1 MKKLVEII
9 TKILPIK
16 TKILNIGNVQMDSR
30 KIEKDDIFFALNSG
44 KNYIPQVLEKGAS
57 LVICDDKKWEG
68 HEKVVVVEDTLK
80 AMQEIAKE
88 YRKSLPVKI
97 IGIVGSNGKTTT
109 KDIVYSVLSSKYKCV
124 KTEGNYNN
132 HIGVPYTLLQI
143 KENDEFAVVEMG
155 MSSRGEIK
163 FLCETALPDYGIIT
177 NIGDSHLEFLL
188 NRENVFIE
196 KSEIKNYVDKD
207 RLIIFG
213 DDFYLKN
220 LDGIITNIGDSHLEF
235 LLNRENVFIE
245 KSEIKNYVD
254 KDRLIIFGDD
264 FYLKNLNG
272 IKVGFEKNNNF
283 IIENYTETS
292 EGVSFEIEK
301 EKYNFEMN
309 GKHNCI
315 NAAFGTVIGK
325 IAGLSY
331 EEIERGLENCKVTP
345 MRFQKIEKNGIKY
358 INDSYNA
365 SPVSMRYSLETL
377 ADAYKGI
384 LKIAVLADMGE
395 LGKDELKYHIEVLEY
410 AVALDIEKI
419 IVFGNIMKEAAEKI
433 ENREKLIIAET
444 KEEIKNIIRKD
455 FADRVVLIKGS
466 NFNHLWEIME

>member
-30 KIEKDDIFFALNSG
+30 KIEKDDVFFALNSG

-57 LVICDDKKWEG
+57 LVVCDDKKWEG

-80 AMQEIAKE
+80 TMQEIAKE

-97 IGIVGSNGKTTT
+97 IGVVGSNGKTTT
-109 KDIVYSVLSSKYKCV
+109 KDIVYSVLSSRYKCI

-207 RLIIFG
+207 
-213 DDFYLKN
+213 
-220 LDGIITNIGDSHLEF
+220 S
-235 LLNRENVFIE
+235 
-245 KSEIKNYVD
+245 
-254 KDRLIIFGDD
+254 LIIFGDD

-283 IIENYTETS
+283 IIENYKETS
-292 EGVSFEIEK
+292 EGVSFEIK
-301 EKYNFEMN
+301 NEKYNFKMN

-315 NAAFGTVIGK
+315 NAAFGVVVGK
-325 IAGLSY
+325 TAGLSY

-365 SPVSMRYSLETL
+365 SPVSMKYSLETL

-410 AVALDIEKI
+410 AAALDIEKI

-433 ENREKLIIAET
+433 ENREKLIIVET

>member
-30 KIEKDDIFFALNSG
+30 KIEKADVFFALNSG

-57 LVICDDKKWEG
+57 LVVCDDKKWEG
-68 HEKVVVVEDTLK
+68 HEKVAVVEDTLK
-80 AMQEIAKE
+80 TMQEIAKE

-97 IGIVGSNGKTTT
+97 IGVVGSNGKTTT
-109 KDIVYSVLSSKYKCV
+109 KDIVYSVLSSRYKCI

-207 RLIIFG
+207 
-213 DDFYLKN
+213 
-220 LDGIITNIGDSHLEF
+220 S
-235 LLNRENVFIE
+235 
-245 KSEIKNYVD
+245 
-254 KDRLIIFGDD
+254 LIIFGDD

-283 IIENYTETS
+283 IIENYKETS
-292 EGVSFEIEK
+292 EGVSFEIK
-301 EKYNFEMN
+301 NEKYNFKMN

-315 NAAFGTVIGK
+315 NAAFGAVVGK
-325 IAGLSY
+325 TAGLSY
-331 EEIERGLENCKVTP
+331 EEIERGLKNCKVTP
-345 MRFQKIEKNGIKY
+345 MRFQKVEKNGIKY

-410 AVALDIEKI
+410 AVTLDIEKI

-433 ENREKLIIAET
+433 ENREKLIVAET

>member
-30 KIEKDDIFFALNSG
+30 KIEKDDVFFALNSG

-57 LVICDDKKWEG
+57 LVVCDDKKWEG
-68 HEKVVVVEDTLK
+68 HEKVAVVEDTLK
-80 AMQEIAKE
+80 TMQEIAKE
-88 YRKSLPVKI
+88 YRKSLPIKI
-97 IGIVGSNGKTTT
+97 IGVVGSNGKTTT
-109 KDIVYSVLSSKYKCV
+109 KDIVYSVLSSRYKCI

-207 RLIIFG
+207 
-213 DDFYLKN
+213 
-220 LDGIITNIGDSHLEF
+220 S
-235 LLNRENVFIE
+235 
-245 KSEIKNYVD
+245 
-254 KDRLIIFGDD
+254 LIIFGDD

-283 IIENYTETS
+283 IIENYKETS

-301 EKYNFEMN
+301 EKYNFHMN

-315 NAAFGTVIGK
+315 NAAFGAVVGK
-325 IAGLSY
+325 TAGLSY
-331 EEIERGLENCKVTP
+331 EEIERGLKNCKVTP
-345 MRFQKIEKNGIKY
+345 MRFQKVEKNGIKY

-365 SPVSMRYSLETL
+365 SPVSMKYSLETL

-384 LKIAVLADMGE
+384 SKIAVLADMGE

-410 AVALDIEKI
+410 AVTLDIEKI

-433 ENREKLIIAET
+433 ENREKLIVAET

>member
-30 KIEKDDIFFALNSG
+30 KIEKDDVFFALNSG

-57 LVICDDKKWEG
+57 LVVCDDKKWEG
-68 HEKVVVVEDTLK
+68 HEKVTVVEDTLK
-80 AMQEIAKE
+80 TMQEIAKE
-88 YRKSLPVKI
+88 YRKSLPIKI
-97 IGIVGSNGKTTT
+97 IGVVGSNGKTTT
-109 KDIVYSVLSSKYKCV
+109 KDIVYSVLSSRYKCI

-220 LDGIITNIGDSHLEF
+220 L
-235 LLNRENVFIE
+235 
-245 KSEIKNYVD
+245 
-254 KDRLIIFGDD
+254 
-264 FYLKNLNG
+264 NG

-283 IIENYTETS
+283 IIENYKETS

-301 EKYNFEMN
+301 EKYNFHMN

-315 NAAFGTVIGK
+315 NAAFGAVVGK
-325 IAGLSY
+325 TAGLSY
-331 EEIERGLENCKVTP
+331 EEIERGLKNCKVTP
-345 MRFQKIEKNGIKY
+345 MRFQKVEKNGIKY

-433 ENREKLIIAET
+433 ENREKLIVAET

>member
-97 IGIVGSNGKTTT
+97 IGVVGSNGKTTT
-109 KDIVYSVLSSKYKCV
+109 KDIVYSVLSSRYKCI

-220 LDGIITNIGDSHLEF
+220 L
-235 LLNRENVFIE
+235 
-245 KSEIKNYVD
+245 
-254 KDRLIIFGDD
+254 
-264 FYLKNLNG
+264 NG

-301 EKYNFEMN
+301 EKYNFKMN

-331 EEIERGLENCKVTP
+331 EEIERGLKNCKVTP

-384 LKIAVLADMGE
+384 SKIAVLADMGE

>member
-44 KNYIPQVLEKGAS
+44 KNYIQQVLEKGAS

-68 HEKVVVVEDTLK
+68 HEKVAVVEDTLK

-97 IGIVGSNGKTTT
+97 IGVVGSNGKTTT

-196 KSEIKNYVDKD
+196 KSEIKNYVSSEN
-207 RLIIFG
+207 LILFG
-213 DDFYLKN
+213 DDYYLKN
-220 LDGIITNIGDSHLEF
+220 LEGIKTGFGDSNEY
-235 LLNRENVFIE
+235 I
-245 KSEIKNYVD
+245 IKDY
-254 KDRLIIFGDD
+254 
-264 FYLKNLNG
+264 
-272 IKVGFEKNNNF
+272 E
-283 IIENYTETS
+283 
-292 EGVSFEIEK
+292 EK
-301 EKYNFEMN
+301 ENGVNFKIDGEEYFFGMN

-315 NAAFGTVIGK
+315 NAAMGVTVGK
-325 IAGLSY
+325 RIGLSA
-331 EEIERGLENCKVTP
+331 EEIRKGLKDCSVTP

-365 SPVSMRYSLETL
+365 SPVSMKYSLETL

-384 LKIAVLADMGE
+384 SKIAVLADMGE

>member
-68 HEKVVVVEDTLK
+68 HEKVVVVEDALK

-97 IGIVGSNGKTTT
+97 IGVVGSNGKTTT

-220 LDGIITNIGDSHLEF
+220 LDGI
-235 LLNRENVFIE
+235 
-245 KSEIKNYVD
+245 
-254 KDRLIIFGDD
+254 
-264 FYLKNLNG
+264 
-272 IKVGFEKNNNF
+272 KVGFEKNNNF
-283 IIENYTETS
+283 IIENYKETS
-292 EGVSFEIEK
+292 EGVSFEIK
-301 EKYNFEMN
+301 NEKYNFKMN

-315 NAAFGTVIGK
+315 NAAFGAVVGK
-325 IAGLSY
+325 TAGLSY

-365 SPVSMRYSLETL
+365 SPVSMKYSLETL

-384 LKIAVLADMGE
+384 SKIAVLADMGE
-395 LGKDELKYHIEVLEY
+395 LGKDELKYHIEVIEY

-433 ENREKLIIAET
+433 ENREKLIVAET

-455 FADRVVLIKGS
+455 FSDRVVLIKGS

>member
-57 LVICDDKKWEG
+57 LVVCDDKKWEG
-68 HEKVVVVEDTLK
+68 HEKVAVVEDTLK

-220 LDGIITNIGDSHLEF
+220 L
-235 LLNRENVFIE
+235 
-245 KSEIKNYVD
+245 
-254 KDRLIIFGDD
+254 
-264 FYLKNLNG
+264 NG

-283 IIENYTETS
+283 IIKNYTETS
-292 EGVSFEIEK
+292 DGVSFEIEK
-301 EKYNFEMN
+301 EKYNFKMN

-325 IAGLSY
+325 IVGLSY

-384 LKIAVLADMGE
+384 SKIAVLADMGE

-419 IVFGNIMKEAAEKI
+419 IVFGNIMKEGAEKI

>member
-220 LDGIITNIGDSHLEF
+220 L
-235 LLNRENVFIE
+235 
-245 KSEIKNYVD
+245 
-254 KDRLIIFGDD
+254 
-264 FYLKNLNG
+264 NG

-325 IAGLSY
+325 IVGLSY

-384 LKIAVLADMGE
+384 SKIAVLADMGE

>member
-30 KIEKDDIFFALNSG
+30 KIEKDDVFFALNSG

-57 LVICDDKKWEG
+57 LVVCDDKKWEG
-68 HEKVVVVEDTLK
+68 HEKVAVVEDTLK
-80 AMQEIAKE
+80 TMQEIAKE

-97 IGIVGSNGKTTT
+97 IGVVGSNGKTTT
-109 KDIVYSVLSSKYKCV
+109 KDIVYSVLSSRYKCI

-207 RLIIFG
+207 
-213 DDFYLKN
+213 
-220 LDGIITNIGDSHLEF
+220 S
-235 LLNRENVFIE
+235 
-245 KSEIKNYVD
+245 
-254 KDRLIIFGDD
+254 LIIFGDD

-283 IIENYTETS
+283 IIKNYKETS
-292 EGVSFEIEK
+292 EGVSFEIK
-301 EKYNFEMN
+301 NEKYNFKMN

-315 NAAFGTVIGK
+315 NAAFGAVVGK
-325 IAGLSY
+325 TAGLSY
-331 EEIERGLENCKVTP
+331 EEIERGLKNCKVTP

-377 ADAYKGI
+377 ADVYKGI

-410 AVALDIEKI
+410 AVTLDIEKI

>member
-30 KIEKDDIFFALNSG
+30 KVEKNDIFFALNSG
-44 KNYIPQVLEKGAS
+44 KNYIQQVLEEGAS

-97 IGIVGSNGKTTT
+97 IGVVGSNGKTTT

-163 FLCETALPDYGIIT
+163 FLCETAFPDY
-177 NIGDSHLEFLL
+177 
-188 NRENVFIE
+188 
-196 KSEIKNYVDKD
+196 
-207 RLIIFG
+207 
-213 DDFYLKN
+213 
-220 LDGIITNIGDSHLEF
+220 GIITNIGDSHLEF

-283 IIENYTETS
+283 IIENYKETS
-292 EGVSFEIEK
+292 EGVSFEIK
-301 EKYNFEMN
+301 NEKYNFKMN

-315 NAAFGTVIGK
+315 NAAFGVVVGK
-325 IAGLSY
+325 TAGLSY
-331 EEIERGLENCKVTP
+331 EEIERGLKNCKVTP
-345 MRFQKIEKNGIKY
+345 MRFQKVEKNGIKY

-410 AVALDIEKI
+410 AVTLDIEKI

-433 ENREKLIIAET
+433 ENREKLIVAET

>member
-30 KIEKDDIFFALNSG
+30 KIEKNDIFFALNSG

-57 LVICDDKKWEG
+57 LVVCDDKKWEG
-68 HEKVVVVEDTLK
+68 HEKVAVVEDTLK

-97 IGIVGSNGKTTT
+97 IGVVGSNGKTTT

-143 KENDEFAVVEMG
+143 KEDDEFAVVEMG

-220 LDGIITNIGDSHLEF
+220 L
-235 LLNRENVFIE
+235 
-245 KSEIKNYVD
+245 
-254 KDRLIIFGDD
+254 
-264 FYLKNLNG
+264 NG

-283 IIENYTETS
+283 VIENYTETS

-301 EKYNFEMN
+301 EKYNFKMN

-315 NAAFGTVIGK
+315 NAAFGVTLGK
-325 IAGLSY
+325 TAGLSY

-365 SPVSMRYSLETL
+365 SPVSMKYSLETL

-384 LKIAVLADMGE
+384 SKIAVLADMGE

>member
-68 HEKVVVVEDTLK
+68 HEKVAVVEDTLK

-220 LDGIITNIGDSHLEF
+220 L
-235 LLNRENVFIE
+235 
-245 KSEIKNYVD
+245 
-254 KDRLIIFGDD
+254 
-264 FYLKNLNG
+264 NG

-283 IIENYTETS
+283 IIKNYTETS
-292 EGVSFEIEK
+292 DGVSFEIEK
-301 EKYNFEMN
+301 EKYNFKMN

-325 IAGLSY
+325 IVGLSY

-384 LKIAVLADMGE
+384 SKIAVLADMGE

>member
-30 KIEKDDIFFALNSG
+30 KVEKNDIFFALNSG
-44 KNYIPQVLEKGAS
+44 KNYIQQVLEEGAS

-97 IGIVGSNGKTTT
+97 IGVVGSNGKTTT

-163 FLCETALPDYGIIT
+163 FLCETAFPDY
-177 NIGDSHLEFLL
+177 
-188 NRENVFIE
+188 
-196 KSEIKNYVDKD
+196 
-207 RLIIFG
+207 
-213 DDFYLKN
+213 
-220 LDGIITNIGDSHLEF
+220 GIITNIGDSHLEF

-283 IIENYTETS
+283 IIENYKETS
-292 EGVSFEIEK
+292 EGVSFEIK
-301 EKYNFEMN
+301 NEKYNFKMN

-315 NAAFGTVIGK
+315 NAAFGVVVGK
-325 IAGLSY
+325 TAGLSY
-331 EEIERGLENCKVTP
+331 EEIERGLKNCKVTP
-345 MRFQKIEKNGIKY
+345 MRFQKVEK
-358 INDSYNA
+358 
-365 SPVSMRYSLETL
+365 
-377 ADAYKGI
+377 
-384 LKIAVLADMGE
+384 
-395 LGKDELKYHIEVLEY
+395 
-410 AVALDIEKI
+410 
-419 IVFGNIMKEAAEKI
+419 
-433 ENREKLIIAET
+433 
-444 KEEIKNIIRKD
+444 
-455 FADRVVLIKGS
+455 
-466 NFNHLWEIME
+466 ME

>member
-30 KIEKDDIFFALNSG
+30 KIEKDDVFFALNSG

-57 LVICDDKKWEG
+57 LVVCDDKKWEG
-68 HEKVVVVEDTLK
+68 HEKVAVVEDTLK
-80 AMQEIAKE
+80 TMQEIAKE
-88 YRKSLPVKI
+88 YRKSLPIKI
-97 IGIVGSNGKTTT
+97 IGVVGSNGKTTT
-109 KDIVYSVLSSKYKCV
+109 KDIVYSVLSSRYKCI

-143 KENDEFAVVEMG
+143 KEDDEFAVVEMG

-163 FLCETALPDYGIIT
+163 FLCETVLPDYGIIT

-207 RLIIFG
+207 
-213 DDFYLKN
+213 
-220 LDGIITNIGDSHLEF
+220 S
-235 LLNRENVFIE
+235 
-245 KSEIKNYVD
+245 
-254 KDRLIIFGDD
+254 LIIFGDD

-283 IIENYTETS
+283 IIENYKETS

-301 EKYNFEMN
+301 EKYNFHMN

-315 NAAFGTVIGK
+315 NAAFGAVVGK
-325 IAGLSY
+325 TAGLSY
-331 EEIERGLENCKVTP
+331 EEIERGLKNCKVTP
-345 MRFQKIEKNGIKY
+345 MRFQKVEKNGIKY

-365 SPVSMRYSLETL
+365 SPVSMKYSLETL

-384 LKIAVLADMGE
+384 SKIAVLADMGE

-410 AVALDIEKI
+410 AVTLDIKKI

>member
-30 KIEKDDIFFALNSG
+30 KIEKDDVFFALNSG

-57 LVICDDKKWEG
+57 LVVCDDKKWEG

-80 AMQEIAKE
+80 TMQEIAKE

-97 IGIVGSNGKTTT
+97 IGVVGSNGKTTT
-109 KDIVYSVLSSKYKCV
+109 KDIVYSVLSSRYKCI

-143 KENDEFAVVEMG
+143 KEDDEFAVVEMG

-163 FLCETALPDYGIIT
+163 FLCETAFPDY
-177 NIGDSHLEFLL
+177 
-188 NRENVFIE
+188 
-196 KSEIKNYVDKD
+196 
-207 RLIIFG
+207 
-213 DDFYLKN
+213 
-220 LDGIITNIGDSHLEF
+220 GIITNIGDSHLEF

-283 IIENYTETS
+283 IIENYKETS
-292 EGVSFEIEK
+292 EGVSFEIK
-301 EKYNFEMN
+301 NEKYNFKMN

-315 NAAFGTVIGK
+315 NAAFGVVVGK
-325 IAGLSY
+325 TAGLSY
-331 EEIERGLENCKVTP
+331 EEIERGLKNCKVTP
-345 MRFQKIEKNGIKY
+345 MRFQKVEKNGIKY

-410 AVALDIEKI
+410 AVTLDIEKI

-433 ENREKLIIAET
+433 ENREKLIVAET

>member
-220 LDGIITNIGDSHLEF
+220 L
-235 LLNRENVFIE
+235 
-245 KSEIKNYVD
+245 
-254 KDRLIIFGDD
+254 
-264 FYLKNLNG
+264 NG

-283 IIENYTETS
+283 IIKNYTETS
-292 EGVSFEIEK
+292 DGVSFEIEK
-301 EKYNFEMN
+301 EKYNFKMN

-325 IAGLSY
+325 IVGLSY